1 MATRTAPDLNEL
13 IEVVWADTQAMVKL
27 PRHLMS
33 GASKA
38 AQERHLIAT
47 GQLIDPNAPA
57 MPEMQ
62 EPQQIIQSVVD
73 AAALAGVERRLA
85 ALEGKPDPILPS
97 EQALATWSQQAA
109 RVGLAH
115 AEMAALADATVAT
128 CESVGNTAQARL
140 DGLDAQQQ
148 ELIATV
154 SGAVSEMQE
163 GGALAVASMQQQG
176 AEALSVI
183 EADATAV
190 AKRVAREQAQVTATE
205 VANRHWGSSLTFC
218 TEDPSKTDHAS
229 FAKRW
234 YGRDFLIEGD
244 GCGQTTDSGLIIW
257 RFAGGNWRK
266 SSELVEKTALVN
278 QQLAIS
284 DRSTQVIT
292 SFVQSGGSG
301 GGGGGGEHLLTN
313 RIGVGGSIAVADSS
327 NWAGISDVT
336 AGQLLIELTALD
348 GGLVGRTYFV
358 LIPFSWDPSGNE
370 FTVDGELGGLKG
382 LYDIN
387 VTVQR
392 SAAVAPGVYSGALPV
407 GANRTV
413 VFLSVVPSPGGGGDT
428 TSFRLAGDVEWAH
441 VAQGNAAQTGRQPL
455 WVWA

>member
-1 MATRTAPDLNEL
+1 MAPRTLNPNEL
-13 IEVVWADTQAMVKL
+13 IEVVWADTQQMVTL
-27 PRHLMS
+27 PRHLTS

-47 GQLIDPNAPA
+47 GQLIDSSVPILDTPAP
-57 MPEMQ
+57 EQ
-62 EPQQIIQSVVD
+62 VIQTVVD
-73 AAALAGVERRLA
+73 SAALAGVERRLH
-85 ALEGKPDPILPS
+85 ALEQRPAATELPTHDS
-97 EQALATWSQQAA
+97 LERLAISVQRAA
-109 RVGLAH
+109 ISKTEIVAV
-115 AEMAALADATVAT
+115 ADEAT
-128 CESVGNTAQARL
+128 ARI
-140 DGLDAQQQ
+140 D
-148 ELIATV
+148 
-154 SGAVSEMQE
+154 
-163 GGALAVASMQQQG
+163 AVASDIEVRQNGFAALIDGGMRQMADAISGFMEKGALYLADLGQNFALFLDEQG
-176 AEALSVI
+176 QVVI
-183 EADATAV
+183 RVATDVATKVATAV
-190 AKRVAREQAQVTATE
+190 ALAE
-205 VANRHWGSSLTFC
+205 VAKHWGSSITFC

-244 GCGQTTDSGLIIW
+244 GCGQTTESGLIIW
-257 RFAGGNWRK
+257 RFAGGAWRK

-278 QQLAIS
+278 QSLS
-284 DRSTQVIT
+284 VLDKSTQVT
-292 SFVQSGGSG
+292 ASMVTTGGG
-301 GGGGGGEHLLTN
+301 GGGGGGEHLLAN

-336 AGQLLIELTALD
+336 AGQLVVELTALD

-382 LYDIN
+382 IYDIN

-392 SAAVAPGVYSGALPV
+392 SAAVAPGVYSGTLPV
-407 GANRTV
+407 GANRTM